1 MSFKIITI
9 GQAGQSPPSPIFSHN
24 GMPPNLW
31 HVPPNLWH
39 VPPNLWHVPQ
49 LSALSMRSQEN
60 PPPGVEPENALQGL
74 FKGMVDGRPGALS
87 MRTPPGVDP
96 ENALQ
101 GVLKGMGGDQPGALS
116 MRTPPVVDPENALQG
131 LLKGMGD
138 DQPGALSMRSQE
150 NPPPGMDPQNAPQ
163 GVLKGLREQLTT
175 VNENFRDIQK
185 TMKDE
190 HKNMLL
196 QMTTLRESMSKH
208 ADETV
213 KQHRVQA
220 EKTQEM
226 QTQIAHSSMNPDL
239 AARLENLCGDF
250 KKHSED
256 THTNISELQAHLD
269 KMEAALHKANAPY
282 FPHDLEESRMI
293 PVAENVH
300 QTPWPQPSFL
310 PQAIAQ
316 GHAYRK

>member
-1 MSFKIITI
+1 MS
-9 GQAGQSPPSPIFSHN
+9 
-24 GMPPNLW
+24 PNLW

-39 VPPNLWHVPQ
+39 VPPNFLRVPPNFLRVPQ
-49 LSALSMRSQEN
+49 LSALSMRSQEK
-60 PPPGVEPENALQGL
+60 P
-74 FKGMVDGRPGALS
+74 
-87 MRTPPGVDP
+87 PPGVDP

-101 GVLKGMGGDQPGALS
+101 GELKGMVDGRPGAFS
-116 MRTPPVVDPENALQG
+116 MRTSPGVDPENALQG
-131 LLKGMGD
+131 ELKGMVDGR
-138 DQPGALSMRSQE
+138 PGALSMRSQE
-150 NPPPGMDPQNAPQ
+150 NPPPGVDPENARQ

-175 VNENFRDIQK
+175 VNENVRDIQK

-196 QMTTLRESMSKH
+196 QMNTIRESMSKH
-208 ADETV
+208 ADETL

-226 QTQIAHSSMNPDL
+226 QTQIAQSSMNPDL
-239 AARLENLCGDF
+239 GARLENLCGDF

-256 THTNISELQAHLD
+256 THKNISELQAHLD
-269 KMEAALHKANAPY
+269 KMEAVLHKANAPF
-282 FPHDLEESRMI
+282 FPHHLEESPI
-293 PVAENVH
+293 NSVAENVH